1 MLNVDTLVRSMIVFN
16 GGLCAAA
23 IATKWVKLNA
33 FHTGI
38 NRLMNEPHVRQ
49 HCEVIN
55 NPKIFRAVTA
65 LQGAAIGSLIL
76 NVCFFNLT
84 TLQLTGLLPAG
95 LVLLVAYQAHLE
107 TSLMPFVRHIQNDRS
122 FDPYAINPDG
132 AFCGVNSFNAFITR
146 ERNRITSEE
155 IRTV

>member
-1 MLNVDTLVRSMIVFN
+1 MLNVDTLVRSIIVFN
-16 GGLCAAA
+16 GCLCAAA
-23 IATKWVKLNA
+23 IATKLMKLNA

-95 LVLLVAYQAHLE
+95 LVLLMAYQSALE
-107 TSLMPFVRHIQNDRS
+107 ESLKPFVSYIKNYHEFN
-122 FDPYAINPDG
+122 PYEINPSG
-132 AFCGVNSFNAFITR
+132 AFCGVNSFNEFINR
-146 ERNRITSEE
+146 ERKRMNRKE
-155 IRTV
+155 INV